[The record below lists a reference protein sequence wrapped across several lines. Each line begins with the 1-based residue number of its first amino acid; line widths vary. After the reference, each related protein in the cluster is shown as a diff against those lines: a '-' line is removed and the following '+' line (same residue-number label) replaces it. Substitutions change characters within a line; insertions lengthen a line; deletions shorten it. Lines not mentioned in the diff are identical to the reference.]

1 MEKKVRI
8 LVIVFLR
15 KKKVLNKMNFSPFV
29 KQMFVATAPQLA
41 AVSMGGSLG
50 YPCVLIQQ
58 FQSNETSIKTDLS
71 TLTWIASMHG
81 VAGIGATL
89 MPTLMQWKGRKYTF
103 IGSTLLLIIGW
114 LLAFVAQSTLTVL
127 LSAIL
132 HGLSSNCIT
141 IVNLMAVS
149 EMLAPRYR
157 SASMVLLNIN
167 QTIGQ
172 FMVAALGSIFNWQ
185 IVALIMCGPATV
197 ALLIAFLWPES
208 PSWLACKEK
217 FEDSEKAF
225 VWLRGNDIDANRE
238 LKAML
243 AAKKGS
249 RIKFSKK
256 TKLQEIWSEMKRRD
270 FYLPSLFMFLLL
282 LNFYISGALPLFIYS
297 KDILQMATRTS
308 EIAVFGYLATVSTL
322 FTGSLISLILIRY
335 FKTKTV
341 LSSCVG
347 SILSLFSCSLVSYL
361 QSIGVVRPDSYL
373 FLYAYLAYMV
383 FCNSGFNPITFALP
397 IDLMPVKHRGMG
409 GALFNILTCLLYVI
423 TVKPFLYIVE
433 SISLAGTLLLFGV
446 FCLFCTILIWI
457 YVPETKNRTLQEIE
471 DYYNYGSFD
480 RFRHSD
486 DVEVKTPIVKNGVV
500 D

>member
-1 MEKKVRI
+1 
-8 LVIVFLR
+8 
-15 KKKVLNKMNFSPFV
+15 MNFSPFV

-58 FQSNETSIKTDLS
+58 FQSNDTSIKTDLD

-89 MPTLMQWKGRKYTF
+89 MPTLMQWKGRKCTF
-103 IGSTLLLIIGW
+103 IGSTLLLLMGW
-114 LLAFVAQSTLTVL
+114 LLAFVAQDTFTVL
-127 LSAIL
+127 LSAIF

-141 IVNLMAVS
+141 IVNLVTIS

-172 FMVAALGSIFNWQ
+172 FIVAALGSIFNWQ
-185 IVALIMCGPATV
+185 IVALIMCGPAIV
-197 ALLIAFLWPES
+197 ALLLSSLWPES
-208 PSWLACKEK
+208 PSWLACKGK
-217 FEDSEKAF
+217 YEDSEKAF
-225 VWLRGNDIDANRE
+225 VWLRGSDDDANKE

-243 AAKKGS
+243 AAQKES
-249 RIKFSKK
+249 RIKVSKK
-256 TKLQEIWSEMKRRD
+256 TKLQETWSEMRRRD
-270 FYLPSLFMFLLL
+270 FYLPSLYMFVIL

-297 KDILQMATRTS
+297 KDILEMATGAP
-308 EIAVFGYLATVSTL
+308 EIATFGYLAMVSTL
-322 FTGSLISLILIRY
+322 FIGSLISLILIRY

-341 LSSCVG
+341 LSCCVG
-347 SILSLFSCSLVSYL
+347 CILSLFICSLVSYL
-361 QSIGVVRPDSYL
+361 QSSGIVSADSYL
-373 FLYAYLAYMV
+373 FLYPFLGYMV
-383 FCNSGFNPITFALP
+383 FSNSGFNPITFALP

-409 GALFNILTCLLYVI
+409 GALFNVLTCLLYVV
-423 TVKPFLYIVE
+423 TVKPFLYVVG
-433 SISLAGTLLLFGV
+433 SLGLTVTFFLFASS
-446 FCLFCTILIWI
+446 CLFCTIIIWI

-480 RFRHSD
+480 KFRHSD
-486 DVEVKTPIVKNGVV
+486 DVEVKLPIVKGDVV